1 VIRRVVA
8 AAATVLAVAALVA
21 CSKSSTPSEPAPA
34 APPSPPAITALPPG
48 HDTPQ
53 DTTVKEGPRI
63 IPAESFIRTYL
74 MLFGGLSP
82 LATQTALQGKDG
94 PQLFDTWDDYLGTL
108 GMPDYRFDTPR
119 IARTHALMIATFER
133 VGVALCDRALEHDRT
148 QTPRVVFDFDIPQN
162 LAQADFASRFDVLHR
177 TFLNY
182 PAQLAPTDRV
192 NRFWQLYQDN
202 VKLHA
207 SQTGSRFTAA
217 EAGWA
222 SICYGL
228 VRHPEFHLY

>member
-1 VIRRVVA
+1 VNARIALA
-8 AAATVLAVAALVA
+8 ALALVA

-34 APPSPPAITALPPG
+34 QQQQPPAPTPLPPG
-48 HDTPQ
+48 HATPE
-53 DTTVKEGPRI
+53 DTTPKEGPRM
-63 IPAESFIRTYL
+63 IPAESYIRTYL
-74 MLFGGLSP
+74 TLFGGLAP
-82 LATQTALQGKDG
+82 LDAQAALQGKDG
-94 PQLFDTWDDYLGTL
+94 VLLFDAWDDYLGTL
-108 GMPDYRFDTPR
+108 GMPDYRFETPR
-119 IARTHALMIATFER
+119 QTRTNALMLATFER

-148 QTPRVVFDFDIPQN
+148 TQPRLIFDFDMPAAD
-162 LAQADFASRFDVLHR
+162 LSQADFATRFDVMHR

-182 PAQLAPTDRV
+182 PAAMAPTDRTS
-192 NRFWQLYQDN
+192 RFYKLYQDN

-207 SQTGSRFTAA
+207 SQTGSRFSAQ